1 MSLSRALIG
10 PQSAPRAPTSHVID
24 VTKPLDTYRTS
35 TIAALSDSKFDNILK
50 PSKPKKPVRNVT
62 ILGFDTEFT
71 NDGRLLS
78 VQLAGLAAEK
88 IVSNIFYTSE
98 LDKERLFGYV
108 KQFCQEKSIE
118 LADSIVLVAH
128 FASAEI
134 SHISNFLRDFSPRT
148 FNRALEG
155 STEIEYLDASK
166 RENQYVEGTTEV
178 ETFKLK
184 IIDLFGFYPVS
195 LDAIGK
201 MHGLEKMNLEGIG
214 GQTEKFWKTNM
225 DRLLAEHSD
234 AFESYAKRD
243 AEVALVAYTAMRKFY
258 QDNHE
263 IDVLHHK
270 TTPGLALAV
279 FRSRYLTEPV
289 VPFDLHPEPYHHKNK
304 KTGEW
309 KVSYRNR
316 AFLREEWRKPR
327 RFAMLAYWG
336 GRNEANGRGILKA
349 PVELYDVV
357 SLYPSSAVLQQ
368 LPNART
374 KWTEFSSLEE
384 IAGLEGFA
392 NVNFEFPPDCMY
404 PCLPVPGEMSDKLYF
419 PLKGTSWCT
428 LAEVREALRLGATI
442 TSIAGIG
449 FLPGPD
455 EINHPVRQYALDFME
470 KKRNSQGA
478 ERETNK
484 LLLNSLIGKFVETQK
499 DTELGEVLGLIKRGT
514 ITQEQASQVY
524 KEKKSSYR
532 KRPRDVGGGWW
543 IEAASLILGKA
554 SALMSQFIS
563 KGAIMAV
570 TDSVILSKGTDI
582 SCAAP
587 DEFRSIGS
595 DLKLEHEGGTNW
607 ILRTRAYGLSKD
619 GNPVKV
625 ARHGFQLPEQEFVS
639 WVDKSV
645 EKGEAIPLTAEKVHL
660 VGLKEAIEKE
670 KTLGQMEIRESHPKL
685 DWDQKRKETR
695 VVNPF
700 AEWALYPPQPSVPEK
715 MRERGRPRKNN

>member
-1 MSLSRALIG
+1 MIGQQSSR
-10 PQSAPRAPTSHVID
+10 RAPTSHVIV
-24 VTKPLDTYRTS
+24 VTRALDSYRTS
-35 TIAALSDSKFDNILK
+35 TIAGLSDSKFDNILK
-50 PSKPKKPVRNVT
+50 PSKPKKPVTNVT

-78 VQLAGLAAEK
+78 VQLAGQNGHA
-88 IVSNIFYTSE
+88 IVSEVFYTSE
-98 LDKERLFGYV
+98 LDKSKLFGLV
-108 KQFCQEKSIE
+108 KRFCHKNAIE
-118 LADSIVLVAH
+118 LTKNVILVAH

-134 SHISNFLRDFSPRT
+134 SHISNFLRDFSLRT
-148 FNRALEG
+148 YNRALEG
-155 STEIEYLDASK
+155 STEIEYFDASG

-178 ETFKLK
+178 ETYKLK

-258 QDNHE
+258 QDNHG

-270 TTPGLALAV
+270 TTPGLAMAV

-327 RFAMLAYWG
+327 RYAMLAYWG
-336 GRNEANGRGILKA
+336 GRNEAYGRGLL
-349 PVELYDVV
+349 VEEVEQYDVV
-357 SLYPSSAVLQQ
+357 SLYPSAAILQP
-368 LPNART
+368 LPNANT
-374 KWTEFSSLEE
+374 KWIEFASVEE
-384 IAGLEGFA
+384 STGLEGFMQ
-392 NVNFEFPPDCMY
+392 VDFEFPPDCMY
-404 PCLPVPGEMSDKLYF
+404 PCLPVPGEMSDKIYF
-419 PLKGTSWCT
+419 PVKGTTWCT
-428 LAEVREALRLGATI
+428 LTEIREALRLGARI
-442 TSIAGIG
+442 LKIDGVG
-449 FLPGPD
+449 FKPGPD
-455 EINHPVRQYALDFME
+455 EINHPVRQYAQDFME

-499 DTELGEVLGLIKRGT
+499 DTELGQVLALLKHGT
-514 ITQEQASQVY
+514 ITQEQASQLY
-524 KEKKSSYR
+524 KEKTSPTR
-532 KRPRDVGGGWW
+532 KRPKDVGGGWW

-554 SALMSQFIS
+554 RALMSQFIS

-570 TDSVILSKGTDI
+570 TDSVLLPKGTDN
-582 SCAAP
+582 SCPAL
-587 DEFRSIGS
+587 DELRSIGS
-595 DLKLEHEGGTNW
+595 DLKLEHEADTTW
-607 ILRTRAYGLSKD
+607 ILRTRVYVLSKE
-619 GNPVKV
+619 GKAVKV
-625 ARHGFQLPEQEFVS
+625 ARHGFSMPEEEFVS
-639 WVDKSV
+639 WVEECRK
-645 EKGEAIPLTAEKVHL
+645 KGEAIALEARKTHL
-660 VGLKEAIEKE
+660 VGLKEAIEKG
-670 KTLGQMEIRESHPKL
+670 KALGQMEIRESHPKL
-685 DWDQKRKETR
+685 DWDQKRLAIR
-695 VVNPF
+695 HVNPF
-700 AEWALYPPQPSVPEK
+700 AEWALYPPQPAVPEK